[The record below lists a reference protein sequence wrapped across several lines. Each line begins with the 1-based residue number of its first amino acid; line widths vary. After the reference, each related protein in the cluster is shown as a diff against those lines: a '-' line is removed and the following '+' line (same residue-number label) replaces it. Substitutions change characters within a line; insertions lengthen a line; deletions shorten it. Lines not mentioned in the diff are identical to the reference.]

1 MFYGKRPELKQI
13 LKRLLGTQII
23 GGIPLYFRKEAAEEV
38 IQEITSVWLCTKES
52 CNGWMRDNFAFDES
66 PACGLCQ
73 SPMVKDTK
81 LLPQL
86 QNLSMDMKV
95 SRRGV
100 KIN

>member
-1 MFYGKRPELKQI
+1 M
-13 LKRLLGTQII
+13 
-23 GGIPLYFRKEAAEEV
+23 YFRKQSLEEPV
-38 IQEITSVWLCTKES
+38 EENTLIWFCTKEG
-52 CNGWMRDNFAFDES
+52 CKGWMRDNFAFDES